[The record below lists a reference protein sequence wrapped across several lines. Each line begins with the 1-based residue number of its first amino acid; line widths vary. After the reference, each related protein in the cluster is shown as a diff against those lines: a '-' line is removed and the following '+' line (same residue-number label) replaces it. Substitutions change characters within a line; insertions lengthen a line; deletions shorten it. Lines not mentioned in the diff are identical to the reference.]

1 MEFISDTKSLAAK
14 TNFGRILPKIFG
26 TANFYFDFFSA
37 FHFVLQRVTFK
48 LNKRQHTC
56 TTHHTTKNGS
66 AQQPRCSGS
75 GGGAAAA
82 PAGKGGSGVALL
94 GLRRGR
100 AADALATAEDDD
112 RCALAGGGAGRG
124 GQRRGVGPLTRRLA
138 GAAASLCSAR
148 VWAGTLTCRL
158 AGGGAGRGGQ
168 RRGVWGAA
176 ARGRAADASARA
188 ARSPAVAPAGGGA
201 ALASLGSRRGLA
213 AHALATADDDD
224 GDGATGDD
232 DDGDGATSNGAT
244 GATTMDDDAMGSGA
258 MGYDDDDDNGCWRGR
273 DPAINKRW
281 KGGVGGDKHVME
293 GGGLIII
300 KVRNFNQ

>member
-1 MEFISDTKSLAAK
+1 LSLLKTLTLPTFSKLAATLPKKIFGSQNHFWQLAQAELVEFISDTKSLAAK

-148 VWAGTLTCRL
+148 VWVGTTI
-158 AGGGAGRGGQ
+158 
-168 RRGVWGAA
+168 
-176 ARGRAADASARA
+176 D
-188 ARSPAVAPAGGGA
+188 ARSPVVAPAGGG
-201 ALASLGSRRGLA
+201 S
-213 AHALATADDDD
+213 
-224 GDGATGDD
+224 GA
-232 DDGDGATSNGAT
+232 
-244 GATTMDDDAMGSGA
+244 GSG
-258 MGYDDDDDNGCWRGR
+258 R
-273 DPAINKRW
+273 
-281 KGGVGGDKHVME
+281 
-293 GGGLIII
+293 
-300 KVRNFNQ
+300 